1 MISFAEALQRVC
13 DAAVPLGCEE
23 VEFGLAAGRVL
34 AEDVK
39 ARSNTPTR
47 DVSAMDG
54 YGVRDA
60 DLAILPA
67 RLVVVAESFAG
78 TAAPS
83 PLEPGSCVRIF
94 TGAPVPTGVDRVII
108 QENIERE
115 SDVAVFEQAPGEGR
129 NIRKAGSDFM
139 AGDALLAKGTALT
152 WRAMTT
158 AAATDHARLAVYR
171 RPKAVILATGDELVA
186 PGAAHEAPGS
196 IPESVSFGVATF
208 LSVHGVEVLRSER
221 LADQPDRLSE
231 AASGALA
238 DADIV
243 VVTGGASVGEKDY
256 ARTMFGPGELD
267 YIYPKVAIK
276 PGKPTWMAR
285 VGKTIIVG
293 LPGNP
298 TSAMVTARLFLRPL
312 IFGLTG
318 RAAEAATVLRPIICH
333 DALPATTSREVFLR
347 AYLSNGEA
355 HLFSNQDSSH
365 QANLAKADLL
375 IHRRANTDA
384 LLAGSL
390 VDVLDF

>member
-13 DAAVPLGCEE
+13 DVASPLGSES
-23 VEFGLAAGRVL
+23 VEFRLAAGRVL

-39 ARSNTPTR
+39 ARSNTPAR

-54 YGVRDA
+54 YGVKDT
-60 DLAILPA
+60 DLANLPA
-67 RLVVVAESFAG
+67 RLPVVDESFAG
-78 TAAPS
+78 TASPP
-83 PLEPGSCVRIF
+83 PLEPGNCVRIF
-94 TGAPVPTGVDRVII
+94 TGAPVPAGVDRVII
-108 QENIERE
+108 QENVERE
-115 SDVAVFEQAPGEGR
+115 GDVSLFEQPPGEGR

-139 AGDALLAKGTALT
+139 AGDTLLAKGTALT

-158 AAATDHARLAVYR
+158 AAAADHAKLSVYR

-186 PGAAHEAPGS
+186 PGAAHETPGS
-196 IPESVSFGVATF
+196 IPESVSFGAASF
-208 LSVHGVEVLRSER
+208 LSAHGIEVLRSER

-231 AASGALA
+231 AASRAVV

-285 VGKTIIVG
+285 VGKTFIVG

-298 TSAMVTARLFLRPL
+298 TSALVTARLFLRPL

-318 RAAEAATVLRPIICH
+318 QAPETATVLRPLVCA
-333 DALPATTSREVFLR
+333 DALSATAGREVFLR

-355 HLFSNQDSSH
+355 HLFSKQDSSH
-365 QANLAKADLL
+365 QTNLAKADLL
-375 IHRRANTDA
+375 IHRGANASA
-384 LLAGSL
+384 LPPGAL

>member
-1 MISFAEALQRVC
+1 MISFTQALQRVC
-13 DAAVPLGCEE
+13 AIATPLGSEDI
-23 VEFGLAAGRVL
+23 EFDLAAGRVL
-34 AEDVK
+34 AEDVI
-39 ARSNTPTR
+39 ARSNTPAH

-54 YGVRDA
+54 YGVKD
-60 DLAILPA
+60 DELASLPA
-67 RLVVVAESFAG
+67 RVPVVAESFAG
-78 TAAPS
+78 TASPS
-83 PLEPGSCVRIF
+83 PLRAGSCIRIF

-108 QENIERE
+108 QENVRRDGDI
-115 SDVAVFEQAPGEGR
+115 AIFEHPPGQGR

-139 AGDALLAKGTALT
+139 AGDTLLRKGSTLT

-158 AAATDHARLAVYR
+158 AAAADHAKLTVFS

-186 PGAAHEAPGS
+186 PGAAHETPGS
-196 IPESVSFGVATF
+196 ITESVSYGVAAF
-208 LSVHGVEVLRSER
+208 LSAHGVEVLRSER
-221 LADQPDRLSE
+221 LADQPDSLSE
-231 AASGALA
+231 AATCALE

-285 VGKTIIVG
+285 VGRTFIVG

-298 TSAMVTARLFLRPL
+298 TSALVTARLFLRPL

-318 RAAEAATVLRPIICH
+318 RAPETATVLRPLVCA
-333 DALPATTSREVFLR
+333 DALPATASREVFLR
-347 AYLSNGEA
+347 AYLLNGQA
-355 HLFSNQDSSH
+355 RLFSKQDSSH

-375 IHRRANTDA
+375 IHRSANAHA
-384 LLAGSL
+384 LPAGQL
-390 VDVLDF
+390 VDVFDF

>member
-1 MISFAEALQRVC
+1 VISFAEALQRVC
-13 DAAVPLGCEE
+13 DVASPLGSES
-23 VEFGLAAGRVL
+23 VEFRLAAGRVL

-39 ARSNTPTR
+39 ARSNTPVR
-47 DVSAMDG
+47 DASAMDG
-54 YGVRDA
+54 YGVKDA
-60 DLAILPA
+60 DLINLPA
-67 RLVVVAESFAG
+67 RLAVVAESFAG
-78 TAAPS
+78 TAS
-83 PLEPGSCVRIF
+83 PPLLEPGNCVRIF
-94 TGAPVPTGVDRVII
+94 TGAPVPAGVDRVII
-108 QENIERE
+108 QENVERE
-115 SDVAVFEQAPGEGR
+115 GDVALFEHPPGEGR

-139 AGDALLAKGTALT
+139 AGDTLLTKGTALT

-158 AAATDHARLAVYR
+158 AAAADHAELAVYR

-186 PGAAHEAPGS
+186 PGAAHETPGS
-196 IPESVSFGVATF
+196 IPESVSFGAASF
-208 LSVHGVEVLRSER
+208 LSAQGVEVLRSER

-231 AASGALA
+231 AASRALA

-285 VGKTIIVG
+285 VGKTFIVG

-298 TSAMVTARLFLRPL
+298 TSALVTARLFLRPL
-312 IFGLTG
+312 VFGLTG
-318 RAAEAATVLRPIICH
+318 QAPETATVLRPLVCT
-333 DALPATTSREVFLR
+333 DALPATAGREVFLR
-347 AYLSNGEA
+347 AYLSNGQA
-355 HLFSNQDSSH
+355 HLFSKQDSSH

-375 IHRRANTDA
+375 IHRGANASA
-384 LLAGSL
+384 LPPGGL